1 MHYHDLRGWLDAVNS
16 FGELRVVEG
25 ADWNQE
31 IGAVAEVAAQASA
44 PPAVL
49 FDKIKD
55 YPAGRRVLTGI
66 HNATLKRQCLTN
78 HLPLDYSRDQLIHAW
93 KKRLDRPVLIP
104 PRLVSSAPVL
114 ENVFEGKEIDILS
127 LPIPWWHQG
136 DGGRYVGSLDATI
149 SRDLDDGWI
158 NVGCYR
164 VMVHDRDTLAL
175 YISPGHH
182 GHIHRQKYFDRGRP
196 FPVAISFGP
205 DPLLW
210 FFGQM
215 EIPTGQSEY
224 DYAGG
229 VRGAPYE
236 VILGEHTG
244 LPIPAACEVAI
255 EGEVI
260 PGTQVPEGPFGEFTG
275 YYAGGLRSEPMLKVK
290 RLMYR
295 NDPIITGAPPFK
307 PAPGAEN
314 NLIRAAYIWNY
325 LEKAGVPDVR
335 GVAYYQT
342 RMFVVVAI
350 TQRYPG
356 HARQA
361 ALVASQCRAAALL
374 TRYVMVV
381 DDDIDIWDS
390 NDILWALCTRTDP
403 AKDIDVLRR
412 CWSNPIDPII
422 PPSERGFQSRGII
435 DACRPYE
442 WMQGFPKVSGASAEL
457 KAQVTEKFGASLAAK
472 SNKTQ

>member
-1 MHYHDLRGWLDAVNS
+1 M
-16 FGELRVVEG
+16 
-25 ADWNQE
+25 
-31 IGAVAEVAAQASA
+31 
-44 PPAVL
+44 
-49 FDKIKD
+49 
-55 YPAGRRVLTGI
+55 
-66 HNATLKRQCLTN
+66 
-78 HLPLDYSRDQLIHAW
+78 
-93 KKRLDRPVLIP
+93 
-104 PRLVSSAPVL
+104 
-114 ENVFEGKEIDILS
+114 ENVFEGKDIDLLS
-127 LPIPWWHQG
+127 LPAPHWHEG
-136 DGGRYVGSLDATI
+136 DGGRYLGSLDITI
-149 SRDLDDGWI
+149 SRDPEEQWI
-158 NVGCYR
+158 NLGCYR

-182 GHIHRQKYFDRGRP
+182 GNIHRQKYFDRGEP

-215 EIPTGQSEY
+215 DVPAGESEY

-229 VRGAPYE
+229 VRGEPFE
-236 VILGEHTG
+236 VLIGERTK
-244 LPIPAACEVAI
+244 LPIPAYSEVAI

-260 PGTQVPEGPFGEFTG
+260 PGTKIPEGPFGEFTG
-275 YYAGGLRSEPMLKVK
+275 YYAGGHRSEPMLKVK

-295 NDPIITGAPPFK
+295 NDPIITGAPPFR

-342 RMFVVVAI
+342 RMLVVVSI
-350 TQRYPG
+350 KQRYPG

-361 ALVASQCRAAALL
+361 ALIASQCRAAALL

-381 DDDIDIWDS
+381 DEDIDIWES
-390 NDILWALCTRTDP
+390 NELLWALCTRTDP
-403 AKDIDVLRR
+403 AKDIDIMRR

-442 WMQGFPKVSGASAEL
+442 WMSEFPKVSGASPEL
-457 KAQVTEKFGASLAAK
+457 KEKVAKKFGASLAGRK
-472 SNKTQ
+472 

>member
-1 MHYHDLRGWLDAVNS
+1 MHYRDLRGWLEGVDS

-31 IGAVAEVAAQASA
+31 IGAVAEVAAQSSP

-55 YPAGRRVLTGI
+55 YPAGRRVLTGV
-66 HNATLKRQCLTN
+66 HNPTLKRQCLTN
-78 HLPLDYSRDQLIHAW
+78 HLPLDFTRDQFIDAW
-93 KKRLDRPVLIP
+93 KKRLDHPRMLP
-104 PRLVSSAPVL
+104 PRIVETGPLM
-114 ENVFEGKEIDILS
+114 ENVFEGKDIDLLS
-127 LPIPWWHQG
+127 LPAPHWHEG
-136 DGGRYVGSLDATI
+136 DGGRYIGSLNATI
-149 SRDLDDGWI
+149 TRDFDDGWV

-164 VMVHDRDTLAL
+164 VMLHDRDTLAL

-182 GHIHRQKYFDRGRP
+182 GNIHRQKYFDRGLP
-196 FPVAISFGP
+196 FPVTISFGP

-215 EIPTGQSEY
+215 EIPAGESEF

-229 VRGAPYE
+229 VRGEPYE

-244 LPIPAACEVAI
+244 LPIPAHSEIAI

-260 PGTQVPEGPFGEFTG
+260 PGSRIPEGPFGEFTG
-275 YYAGGLRSEPMLKVK
+275 YYAGGLRSEPALKVK

-295 NDPIITGAPPFK
+295 NDPILTGAPPFK
-307 PAPGAEN
+307 PAAGAEN
-314 NLIRAAYIWNY
+314 NLIRAAYIWHY
-325 LEKAGVPDVR
+325 LDKAGVPDVR
-335 GVAYYQT
+335 SVAYHQT
-342 RMFVVVAI
+342 RLLVALSI
-350 TQRYPG
+350 KQRYPG

-390 NDILWALCTRTDP
+390 NDLLWALCTRTDP
-403 AKDIDVLRR
+403 AKDIEILRR

-442 WMQGFPKVSGASAEL
+442 WMSEFPKVSGASIEL
-457 KAQVTEKFGASLAAK
+457 KEKMKQKFGASLAEK
-472 SNKTQ
+472 KRN